1 MYLISIVLCTLVV
14 LFIHIKVDVNCKSYV
29 EKIDKSS
36 KKADTALH
44 DDDVSISATINNASD
59 ISNSSLVDNVNNFG
73 SIEDTGESQETS
85 QESLSV
91 EKFCPVPYNFYSVES
106 SESNEQCILERSD
119 FYLSWWVYENGSL
132 RLPTVNRTAM
142 SGFLDL
148 SLQLATES
156 MLYEFVLSF
165 TSQNPSEVNNFLPL
179 SLIILLELRE
189 FKNIHGYS
197 FSSLLLLSGD
207 KNHEYSE

>member
-14 LFIHIKVDVNCKSYV
+14 LFFHMKVDVNCKSYV

-36 KKADTALH
+36 KKADTALY
-44 DDDVSISATINNASD
+44 DDDVSISAAINNTSD
-59 ISNSSLVDNVNNFG
+59 ISNTSLPDNVNFG
-73 SIEDTGESQETS
+73 SIEDTGESHETS

-91 EKFCPVPYNFYSVES
+91 EQFLPLPYNFYSVQS

-132 RLPTVNRTAM
+132 RLPSVNRTAM

-165 TSQNPSEVNNFLPL
+165 TSQNPSEVNN
-179 SLIILLELRE
+179 SCHYQMITWLELRE
-189 FKNIHGYS
+189 FKNIHA
-197 FSSLLLLSGD
+197 
-207 KNHEYSE
+207 

>member
-29 EKIDKSS
+29 EKIDKLS
-36 KKADTALH
+36 KKTNTVLYN
-44 DDDVSISATINNASD
+44 DDGGDVSTSAAINKTSD
-59 ISNSSLVDNVNNFG
+59 ISNNTSLIDNANFG
-73 SIEDTGESQETS
+73 NIDDIGESHETS

-91 EKFCPVPYNFYSVES
+91 EKFFPVPYNYYSLES
-106 SESNEQCILERSD
+106 SETNEQCILERSD

-132 RLPTVNRTAM
+132 RLPSVNRTAM

-165 TSQNPSEVNNFLPL
+165 TSQNPSEVNN
-179 SLIILLELRE
+179 
-189 FKNIHGYS
+189 S
-197 FSSLLLLSGD
+197 F
-207 KNHEYSE
+207 H

>member
-1 MYLISIVLCTLVV
+1 V

-29 EKIDKSS
+29 EKIDKLS
-36 KKADTALH
+36 KKADTVLSN
-44 DDDVSISATINNASD
+44 DDVSISVAINNSTD
-59 ISNSSLVDNVNNFG
+59 INNTSLIDNIDFG
-73 SIEDTGESQETS
+73 SIEDTRESHETS

-91 EKFCPVPYNFYSVES
+91 ETFFPVPYNIYSIES

-132 RLPTVNRTAM
+132 RLPSVNRTTM

-148 SLQLATES
+148 SLQLATET

-165 TSQNPSEVNNFLPL
+165 TSQNPSEVNNFLSL
-179 SLIILLELRE
+179 SLIILMELRE
-189 FKNIHGYS
+189 FKNIHDFNFIVIIVY
-197 FSSLLLLSGD
+197 FR
-207 KNHEYSE
+207 

>member
-29 EKIDKSS
+29 EKIGKSS
-36 KKADTALH
+36 KKTDTVLYNG
-44 DDDVSISATINNASD
+44 DDDVSTSVAINNTSD
-59 ISNSSLVDNVNNFG
+59 ISNNTSLIDNVNFG
-73 SIEDTGESQETS
+73 NINDTRESHETS
-85 QESLSV
+85 LESLSV
-91 EKFCPVPYNFYSVES
+91 EEFFPVPYNHYALES
-106 SESNEQCILERSD
+106 SESNDQCILERSD

-132 RLPTVNRTAM
+132 RLPSVNRTAM

-165 TSQNPSEVNNFLPL
+165 TSQNPSEVNN
-179 SLIILLELRE
+179 SC
-189 FKNIHGYS
+189 H
-197 FSSLLLLSGD
+197 
-207 KNHEYSE
+207 